1 VQLYQAHPVL
11 MDYMPFTPAT
21 RARLEDLATLQPKV
35 LAAMHGSTFVGDGG
49 AALRASADMLQRRL
63 GVAPVDAQHA
73 L

>member
-1 VQLYQAHPVL
+1 
-11 MDYMPFTPAT
+11 MDYVPLTPAT
-21 RARLEDLATLQPKV
+21 RRRLDELAALQPKV
-35 LAAMHGSTFVGDGG
+35 LAAMHGSTFIGDGG